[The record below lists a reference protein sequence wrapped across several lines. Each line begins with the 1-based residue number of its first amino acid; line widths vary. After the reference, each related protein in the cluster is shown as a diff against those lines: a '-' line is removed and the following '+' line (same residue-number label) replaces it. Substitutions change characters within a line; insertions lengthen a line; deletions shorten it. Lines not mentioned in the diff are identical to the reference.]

1 MAAGAD
7 HGGRRNLEFDAQL
20 RGLLSAIAIGLL
32 IGVVRERAHLGERTA
47 VAGVRTHAVVAIAA
61 AAAALLGTVVL
72 AALVIVVGA
81 LSLASYL
88 QTRSDDPGLTGEV
101 ALPATALLAAF
112 AQREPALAA
121 GLGVIVAGLLFAK
134 QPLQA
139 FARRVV
145 SERELQ
151 DALLLAA
158 AALIVLPL
166 LPDTAVDPWGVLVP
180 SALWR
185 LVVLV
190 MAVGMLGHIALR
202 SVGARW
208 GLPVAGFFSGFASST
223 AAVAGFGERSR
234 SEPGL
239 TSVSAAAALLAN
251 LASLALFAGVIGTA
265 APSLLRACA
274 WPLAAAAAALTIAA
288 ALGLHRSGGSD
299 ALPKAPAARAFR
311 LSQALVLAAV
321 IAAVLLLSAWMRHLF
336 GDTGALVTAVL
347 VALAELHAAA
357 ASVAQLTQSGDLS
370 LEHARWGVVGLLAA
384 SAAAKTVLAFAS
396 GNRRYALHVAAGLI
410 GMAAASAAAT
420 WATS

>member
-1 MAAGAD
+1 MELD
-7 HGGRRNLEFDAQL
+7 SVL
-20 RGLLSAIAIGLL
+20 RGLLSALAIGLL
-32 IGVVRERAHLGERTA
+32 IGVVRERAHAGERAA

-61 AAAALLGTVVL
+61 AVAALLGTAVL
-72 AALVIVVGA
+72 AALLLVVGA
-81 LSLASYL
+81 LALAAYL
-88 QTRSDDPGLTGEV
+88 HTRHDDPGLTGEV
-101 ALPATALLAAF
+101 ALPATALLAAY
-112 AQREPALAA
+112 AQSEPALAA
-121 GLGVIVAGLLFAK
+121 GLGVLVAGLLFAK
-134 QPLQA
+134 RPLQA
-139 FARRVV
+139 FARQVV

-180 SALWR
+180 SALWK

-190 MAVGMLGHIALR
+190 MAVGMLGHVALR

-234 SEPGL
+234 AEAAL
-239 TSVSAAAALLAN
+239 TGVSAAAALLAN

-265 APSLLRACA
+265 APPLLRASA
-274 WPLAAAAAALTIAA
+274 WPLAAAAAVLVISA
-288 ALGLHRSGGSD
+288 ALGLRKPGASH
-299 ALPKAPAARAFR
+299 ALPKAPPARAFR
-311 LSQALVLAAV
+311 LSHALLLAAV

-336 GDTGALVTAVL
+336 GDAGALVTAVL

-357 ASVAQLTQSGDLS
+357 ASVAQLSQAGDLS

-396 GNRRYALHVAAGLI
+396 GNRRYALHVGAGLL
-410 GMAAASAAAT
+410 GMAAACAAAT
-420 WATS
+420 LAGG

>member
-1 MAAGAD
+1 MD
-7 HGGRRNLEFDAQL
+7 LETSL

-32 IGVVRERAHLGERTA
+32 IGVVRERAHAGDRTA

-61 AAAALLGTVVL
+61 AVAALFGVAVL
-72 AALVIVVGA
+72 TALLLTVGA

-88 QTRSDDPGLTGEV
+88 HTHRDDPGLTGEI
-101 ALPATALLAAF
+101 ALPATALLAAY
-112 AQREPALAA
+112 AQHQPAWAA

-134 QPLQA
+134 RPLQA
-139 FARRVV
+139 FARQLV

-166 LPDTAVDPWGVLVP
+166 LPDRAIDPWGVLVP
-180 SALWR
+180 AALWR

-190 MAVGMLGHIALR
+190 MVVGMLGHIALR

-234 SEPGL
+234 DEAALSG
-239 TSVSAAAALLAN
+239 VSAAAALLAN
-251 LASLALFAGVIGTA
+251 LASLILFAGVIGTA
-265 APSLLRACA
+265 SPALLRASA
-274 WPLAAAAAALTIAA
+274 WPLGAAAAMLAIAA
-288 ALGLHRSGGSD
+288 ALGLHRSGANGN
-299 ALPKAPAARAFR
+299 LPKAPPARAFR
-311 LSQALVLAAV
+311 LSQALLLAAV

-336 GDTGALVTAVL
+336 GDAGALVTAML

-357 ASVAQLTQSGDLS
+357 ASVAQLSQAGDLS

-384 SAAAKTVLAFAS
+384 SAAAKSVVAFAS
-396 GNRRYALHVAAGLI
+396 GDRRYALHVAAGLL
-410 GMAAASAAAT
+410 GMAAAGAAAT

>member
-1 MAAGAD
+1 M
-7 HGGRRNLEFDAQL
+7 EFDPHW
-20 RGLLSAIAIGLL
+20 RGLLSAIALGLL
-32 IGVVRERAHLGERTA
+32 IGVVRERAHTGDRTA

-61 AAAALLGTVVL
+61 AVAALLGPAVL
-72 AALVIVVGA
+72 VALLVVVGA
-81 LSLASYL
+81 LALASYVF
-88 QTRSDDPGLTGEV
+88 TRHDDPGLTGEV
-101 ALPATALLAAF
+101 ALPATALLAAY
-112 AQREPALAA
+112 AQREPAVAA
-121 GLGVIVAGLLFAK
+121 GLGVLVAGLLFAK

-166 LPDTAVDPWGVLVP
+166 LPDAAVDPWGVLVP
-180 SALWR
+180 SALWK

-234 SEPGL
+234 SEPALAGAA
-239 TSVSAAAALLAN
+239 AAAALLAN

-265 APSLLRACA
+265 APALLQACA
-274 WPLAAAAAALTIAA
+274 LPLAAAAAVLVATAA
-288 ALGLHRSGGSD
+288 VGLRRGAGTA

-311 LSQALVLAAV
+311 LSHALLLAAV

-336 GDTGALVTAVL
+336 GDAGALVTAIL

-357 ASVAQLTQSGDLS
+357 ASVAQLTQAGDLS

-396 GNRRYALHVAAGLI
+396 GQRRYAVHVAAGLV
-410 GMAAASAAAT
+410 GMAAACAAAT
-420 WATS
+420 LMSG